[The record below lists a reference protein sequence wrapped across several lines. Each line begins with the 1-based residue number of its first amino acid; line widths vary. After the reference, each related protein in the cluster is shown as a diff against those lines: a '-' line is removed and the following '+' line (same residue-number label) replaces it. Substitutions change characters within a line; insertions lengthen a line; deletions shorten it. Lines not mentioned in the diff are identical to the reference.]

1 MVRGASLSK
10 HSSNPASRKVDILG
24 EGQDRQYTVTMD
36 KCACAG
42 PGSRNPTLSL
52 ALIHPSAWTKNSA
65 NFAFWAFCEVRVH
78 GVLRSSL
85 PSVAR
90 ASTYATPSR
99 VGINTAIE
107 RLCSPTFD
115 KLGSHTHATT
125 PCSGRVRN
133 CLWPATITVTG
144 GWMHWRHV

>member
-1 MVRGASLSK
+1 M
-10 HSSNPASRKVDILG
+10 
-24 EGQDRQYTVTMD
+24 RQTEL
-36 KCACAG
+36 
-42 PGSRNPTLSL
+42 RHN
-52 ALIHPSAWTKNSA
+52 
-65 NFAFWAFCEVRVH
+65 

-90 ASTYATPSR
+90 ASTYASPSR

-125 PCSGRVRN
+125 LCSGRVRD
-133 CLWPATITVTG
+133 CFWPATITVTG
-144 GWMHWRHV
+144 GWMRRRHV